1 MNKTTET
8 RQEDS
13 NLNTLK
19 QNLIDYVRLTLGDE
33 LIDIELD
40 PQHYE
45 AAYTRTI
52 GVYRQRANNAYE
64 ESYSFL
70 QLVQDQDIYVLPQEV
85 QQVRQIFRR
94 TFGLAT
100 GPFSSQFDPFSQA
113 QMQVYLLNFNQSGG
127 LATYDF
133 YTQYVELAA
142 RMFGGYINYTFN
154 PVTKRLQ
161 IIREPRGTGEEV
173 LLWTYNLRPEI
184 NLLSDYQISQWIR
197 DYMVASCKMIIGE
210 AREKFAQ
217 YAGPQGGSALNGA
230 ALKTEAKESMDKLL
244 EDLRNYVDGSQ
255 PLYWVIG

>member
-127 LATYDF
+127 LAT
-133 YTQYVELAA
+133 
-142 RMFGGYINYTFN
+142 
-154 PVTKRLQ
+154 
-161 IIREPRGTGEEV
+161 
-173 LLWTYNLRPEI
+173 
-184 NLLSDYQISQWIR
+184 
-197 DYMVASCKMIIGE
+197 
-210 AREKFAQ
+210 
-217 YAGPQGGSALNGA
+217 
-230 ALKTEAKESMDKLL
+230 
-244 EDLRNYVDGSQ
+244 
-255 PLYWVIG
+255 